1 MPSTPPDPSQRVSI
15 RRSPRL
21 SAFVVVFGL
30 IGFVGTLIL
39 TSLYDADPSLGFATL
54 FAYFSLYGITGSI
67 AVGIMLW
74 LILDVRSKRKA
85 TEAVMAR
92 DTSTAD

>member
-1 MPSTPPDPSQRVSI
+1 MPSTTPDPSQRVSI

-39 TSLYDADPSLGFATL
+39 TSLYDVDPSLGFATL

>member
-1 MPSTPPDPSQRVSI
+1 MPSTTPDPSQRVSI

>member
-1 MPSTPPDPSQRVSI
+1 MPRKSPQRQQRVSI

-30 IGFVGTLIL
+30 VGFFGTLIL
-39 TSLYDADPSLGFATL
+39 TSLYDVDPTLGFATL

-67 AVGIMLW
+67 ALGIVLW
-74 LILDVRSKRKA
+74 LILDIRSKKKA
-85 TEAVMAR
+85 TEAIMESDDKR
-92 DTSTAD
+92 GD

>member
-1 MPSTPPDPSQRVSI
+1 MPGKRPADQQKVSI

-30 IGFVGTLIL
+30 VGFVGTLIL

-67 AVGIMLW
+67 ALGIVLW
-74 LILDVRSKRKA
+74 LILDLRSKKKA
-85 TEAVMAR
+85 TDAVMAR
-92 DTSTAD
+92 NNAPGV